1 MDEGGE
7 EAADGAPLDRDG
19 HHAVHDEEDE
29 ELVPHHDVAV
39 ELQLA
44 LLRAEAVEDAAW
56 NRRKEI
62 DCAKYQSFQIK
73 EGIEYARRK
82 SSFR

>member
-56 NRRKEI
+56 KKKMI
-62 DCAKYQSFQIK
+62 DCAKYWLFQIE
-73 EGIEYARRK
+73 EGIKYVTRK

>member
-1 MDEGGE
+1 MDKGGE

-56 NRRKEI
+56 QMKRNRL
-62 DCAKYQSFQIK
+62 C
-73 EGIEYARRK
+73 
-82 SSFR
+82 

>member
-29 ELVPHHDVAV
+29 ELVPHHDVTV
-39 ELQLA
+39 
-44 LLRAEAVEDAAW
+44 
-56 NRRKEI
+56 
-62 DCAKYQSFQIK
+62 
-73 EGIEYARRK
+73 
-82 SSFR
+82 